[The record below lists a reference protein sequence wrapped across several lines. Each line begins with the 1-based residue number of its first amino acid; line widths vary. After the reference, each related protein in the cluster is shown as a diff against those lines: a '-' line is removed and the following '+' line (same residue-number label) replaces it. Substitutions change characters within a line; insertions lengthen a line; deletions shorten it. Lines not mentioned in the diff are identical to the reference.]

1 MATVNCDLNTL
12 VKAAKCF
19 NCFAEKENQAAKVYF
34 LNQRLAKL
42 QGVTAQ
48 TPTQLRA
55 AIQCLGCV
63 PVDPVCDALD
73 AAVAQ
78 AGAVAAGVA
87 GASTQTAA
95 QIKAASL
102 SFANMSLDDLRTL
115 EIYLRC
121 QLNAFP

>member
-1 MATVNCDLNTL
+1 MATVDCTLNTL
-12 VKAAKCF
+12 VKASKCF
-19 NCFAEKENQAAKVYF
+19 NCFSEKENQAALVYF
-34 LNQRLAKL
+34 LNQRLSKL

-48 TPTQLRA
+48 TPAQLRA
-55 AIQCLGCV
+55 ATTCLGCV
-63 PVDPVCDALD
+63 PTDPVCDALD

-115 EIYLRC
+115 EVYLRC